1 MDSVPL
7 PSRHLTM
14 TVSDRS
20 KRCRTSSQTD
30 DQQSRN
36 RVAVVVP
43 NNALLRKSVNRDMAQ
58 GYVLTGVES

>member
-1 MDSVPL
+1 MESVPL
-7 PSRHLTM
+7 PSRHLTL
-14 TVSDRS
+14 TLSDRI
-20 KRCRTSSQTD
+20 KRYRPQVP

-43 NNALLRKSVNRDMAQ
+43 NNALLSESVNHDVMQ

>member
-1 MDSVPL
+1 MESVPL

-20 KRCRTSSQTD
+20 KRCRTSQVD

-36 RVAVVVP
+36 PVAVVVP
-43 NNALLRKSVNRDMAQ
+43 NNALLRESVNRDMTQ